1 MSNFNFRGLS
11 FRPHL
16 LQDIRRYNGQKFFS
30 DVSAGVTVG
39 IVALPLAMAFAI
51 ASGVKPEAGII
62 TAIIAGLLISV
73 FGGSRVQ
80 IGGPAG
86 AFIVVVYGIIE
97 RYGLANLLIST
108 IMAGVLLFAMGF
120 FKLGNLIRYIPI
132 AVVIGFTNGI
142 AVLIALSQVKSFL
155 GIQIEHMPADFF
167 GQLARLW
174 EFRATL
180 DSLTVALGL
189 ISLVILFLWP
199 RVTPKATGVASKWRG
214 RISRVPGPIIVLA
227 LGTALVSAF
236 HLPIETIG
244 SKFGGLPSTLPGFA
258 LPVFSWET
266 VKLLFAPTITIALL
280 CAIESLLC
288 ARVADSITGE
298 RHDPNQELMGQ
309 GIANVVTPF
318 FGGIPAT
325 GTIAR
330 TVTNIRSGAA
340 SPIAGVIHS
349 LTLIGIV
356 LIAAPL
362 ASDIPLAVLA
372 AILLHVAFN
381 MGEWHEFPKLRQF
394 KVSYQVIMV
403 ATFLLTII
411 FDLTV
416 AVEVGIVLSCLFF
429 IYRVSTLTHVVRLG
443 HAELER
449 NHPEPL
455 SPEIHVYRIY
465 GSLFFGAV
473 SKLER
478 LIDPLSEP
486 PRVMVLEMHQL
497 IQLDTTGLDALEAIH
512 RKLVKH
518 GGYMVLCGLNE
529 QPASLVQ
536 RSGFAGRLGPAN
548 LCADLP
554 TALAHASAL
563 THASDAVKVQVLAR

>member
-1 MSNFNFRGLS
+1 MSQFSLRDLRFK
-11 FRPHL
+11 PHIV
-16 LQDIRRYNGQKFFS
+16 QDLKGYNGQRFFS

-73 FGGSRVQ
+73 LGGSRVQ

-108 IMAGVLLFAMGF
+108 IMAGMLLFAMGF

-142 AVLIALSQVKSFL
+142 AVLIALSQLKNIT
-155 GIQIEHMPADFF
+155 GIQVEHMPADFF
-167 GQLARLW
+167 GQLTRLW
-174 EFRATL
+174 EGRATF
-180 DSLTVALGL
+180 DSLTIAIGLAALA
-189 ISLVILFLWP
+189 ILFLWP
-199 RVTPKATGVASKWRG
+199 RMTPKTGDLPSKWRG
-214 RISRVPGPIIVLA
+214 RVSRLPGPIIVLV
-227 LGTALVSAF
+227 LGTALVSTF
-236 HLPIETIG
+236 GLPVETIG
-244 SKFGGLPSTLPGFA
+244 SQFGGLPSTLPGFQ
-258 LPVFSWET
+258 LPAFSWDT

-309 GIANVVTPF
+309 GIANFVTPF

-340 SPIAGVIHS
+340 TPISGVIHS
-349 LTLIGIV
+349 LTLVAIV

-394 KVSYQVIMV
+394 KFSYQVILV
-403 ATFLLTII
+403 VTFLLTVI

-429 IYRVSTLTHVVRLG
+429 IYRVATLTRV
-443 HAELER
+443 ER
-449 NHPEPL
+449 IGADILTQAIPEGVP
-455 SPEIHVYRIY
+455 PQVHVYHVY

-478 LIDPLSEP
+478 LLDPLVAP
-486 PRVMVLEMHQL
+486 PRVMVLELHQL
-497 IQLDTTGLDALEAIH
+497 IQLDTTGLDALESIH
-512 RKLVKH
+512 RNLVKH
-518 GGYMVLCGLNE
+518 GGHMVLCGLNE

-536 RSGFAGRLGPAN
+536 RSGFAARLGVN
-548 LCADLP
+548 NVCADLP
-554 TALAHASAL
+554 IALARAL
-563 THASDAVKVQVLAR
+563 QLTEPAPVSPLVTN